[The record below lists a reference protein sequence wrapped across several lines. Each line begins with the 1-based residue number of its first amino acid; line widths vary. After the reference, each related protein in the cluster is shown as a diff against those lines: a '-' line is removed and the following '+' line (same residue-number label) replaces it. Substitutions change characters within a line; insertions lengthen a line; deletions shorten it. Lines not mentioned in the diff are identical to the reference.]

1 MPVPHLQCAASL
13 IFNTAGQVL
22 LVRQNYGAHR
32 WGAPGGSAEMGETP
46 MDTACREAQEEIGV
60 QIKLLQVVGV
70 YLLRGGGWP
79 DMLAHV
85 FLARVLV
92 GEPRIVDPSETL
104 ELAWTPL
111 DRLPAEMTHDI
122 GAALDDFRA
131 RRYGAVRVV
140 ERRHPMPPYPFQPS

>member
-1 MPVPHLQCAASL
+1 MPQPHLQCAASL
-13 IFNTAGQVL
+13 IFDSAGQVL

-32 WGAPGGSAEMGETP
+32 WGAPGGSAEVGETP
-46 MDTACREAQEEIGV
+46 MVAACREAQEEIGV
-60 QIKLLQVVGV
+60 QIELLKVVGV

-85 FLARVLV
+85 FLARVLD
-92 GEPRIVDPSETL
+92 GEPHIVDPSETL
-104 ELAWTPL
+104 ELRWTPL

-131 RRYGAVRVV
+131 GQIGAVRVV
-140 ERRHPMPPYPFQPS
+140 ERRHPMPPYPSPPS